1 MRYRFDL
8 FSKKHSICLYKK
20 VGEENVEYSSFIKN
34 LENYRNHLLLKNKK
48 GTYKKCSFRKDSSLS
63 EQKLGQRVFPSGFR
77 PRSTRKRYLS
87 SYSLNNLKRIGTK
100 FLHEEIIRCLKRLE
114 FIYLLNI

>member
-1 MRYRFDL
+1 MPV
-8 FSKKHSICLYKK
+8 KK
-20 VGEENVEYSSFIKN
+20 VGEENVEYSSFIQN
-34 LENYRNHLLLKNKK
+34 LEIIDCLKKQ

-77 PRSTRKRYLS
+77 PRSKRKRYLS

-100 FLHEEIIRCLKRLE
+100 YVHEEIIKC
-114 FIYLLNI
+114 